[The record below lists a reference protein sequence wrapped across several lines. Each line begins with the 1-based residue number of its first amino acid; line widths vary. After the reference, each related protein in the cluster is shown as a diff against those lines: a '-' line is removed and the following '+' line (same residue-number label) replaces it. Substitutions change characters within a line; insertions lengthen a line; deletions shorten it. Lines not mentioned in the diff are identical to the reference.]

1 MEAKMEK
8 LQAAMMSVI
17 YCQNAGD
24 LMALPTNEARLMDA
38 AIACGASFDTPDYL
52 TWAAVKC
59 TDWLVSA

>member
-17 YCQNAGD
+17 YCQQAGD
-24 LMALPTNEARLMDA
+24 LMSLPINESRLMDA
-38 AIACGASFDTPDYL
+38 AIACGASFDEPDYL
-52 TWAAVKC
+52 AWAAIRT